1 MHNAKI
7 NCRMS
12 SNNTKKKKKMVMK
25 KRQEQRQHQTLGP
38 KQKAFY
44 VSHTHCC
51 QTRRTQLTMT
61 KSVLRRQRVGK
72 QTVTISQPPS
82 PLSPDH
88 DDDDDDDGGQNKQR
102 GSCKVK
108 AGRCCAAK
116 GASAVLARLM
126 PGCCLFL
133 NLLPL
138 SVWHAMLT
146 PSDHAQ
152 LTFHPCARRPTLEPA
167 IRLNRS
173 EGNSH
178 WQPPL
183 HPIFPFHSSARS
195 G

>member
-1 MHNAKI
+1 
-7 NCRMS
+7 MS
-12 SNNTKKKKKMVMK
+12 SNNTNKKKKKEMK

-72 QTVTISQPPS
+72 QTVTISQPPL
-82 PLSPDH
+82 PPPDH
-88 DDDDDDDGGQNKQR
+88 EDDDDDDGGQNKQR

-133 NLLPL
+133 PPSPTSSLPR
-138 SVWHAMLT
+138 HA
-146 PSDHAQ
+146 HAQ
-152 LTFHPCARRPTLEPA
+152 RPRPVD
-167 IRLNRS
+167 
-173 EGNSH
+173 
-178 WQPPL
+178 
-183 HPIFPFHSSARS
+183 FSSVCEATDT
-195 G
+195 